1 MILKLRFSFITILSL
16 FFTCAL
22 SQVVSKKEKSPL
34 RYENQMNQFDS
45 LNSIE
50 KDNEN
55 SILFIGS
62 SYIRKW
68 VTIKEDLNYDD
79 IINRGFGGSN
89 IKDVRYYIKRIAYP
103 HQPKAIFIYVGN
115 DITATENDKKP
126 IDVLET
132 YKTIVEVLRE
142 KFPTIPITWLA
153 IFPSEKRWA
162 VWNKI
167 QEVNHLIDEYSITQK
182 NLYSINVCS
191 SFLGEYGT
199 PITSYYTEDKLH
211 FNREGYKLWGNSIS
225 KQVKEISNK
234 NN

>member
-16 FFTCAL
+16 FFTCAH
-22 SQVVSKKEKSPL
+22 SQVVSKKEKSPI

-50 KDNEN
+50 KYNEN

-89 IKDVRYYIKRIAYP
+89 INDVLYYIKRIAYP

-115 DITATENDKKP
+115 DITSTENDKRP
-126 IDVLET
+126 TEVLET
-132 YKTIVEVLRE
+132 YKRIVEILRE

-162 VWNKI
+162 VWDKI
-167 QEVNHLIDEYSITQK
+167 QEVNHLINEYSITQN
-182 NLYSINVCS
+182 NLYFINVGNT
-191 SFLGEYGT
+191 FLGEDGYPRT
-199 PITSYYTEDKLH
+199 MYYSEDKLH

-225 KQVKEISNK
+225 KQVREVSDKK
-234 NN
+234 N

>member
-1 MILKLRFSFITILSL
+1 MFLKLRFSFITILSL
-16 FFTCAL
+16 FFTCAH
-22 SQVVSKKEKSPL
+22 SQVVSKKEKSPI

-50 KDNEN
+50 KYNEN

-89 IKDVRYYIKRIAYP
+89 INDVLYYIKRIAYP

-115 DITATENDKKP
+115 DITATENDKRP
-126 IDVLET
+126 TEVLET
-132 YKTIVEVLRE
+132 YKRIIEILRE

-162 VWNKI
+162 VWDKI
-167 QEVNHLIDEYSITQK
+167 QEVNHLINEYSITQN
-182 NLYSINVCS
+182 NLYFINVGNT
-191 SFLGEYGT
+191 FLGEDGYPRT
-199 PITSYYTEDKLH
+199 MYYSEDKLH

-225 KQVKEISNK
+225 KQVREVSDKK
-234 NN
+234 N

>member
-16 FFTCAL
+16 FFNCTI

-34 RYENQMNQFDS
+34 RYENQMILFDS
-45 LNSIE
+45 LNAIE
-50 KDNEN
+50 KYNEN

-68 VTIKEDLNYDD
+68 TAINDDLDYKD

-89 IKDVRYYIKRIAYP
+89 INDVLYYIKRIAYP

-115 DITATENDKKP
+115 DITASENDKKP
-126 IDVLET
+126 AEVLET
-132 YKTIVEVLRE
+132 YKIIVEILRE

-162 VWNKI
+162 AWDKI
-167 QEVNHLIDEYSITQK
+167 QEVNSLINEYSITQK

-191 SFLGEYGT
+191 NFLGEDGW
-199 PITSYYTEDKLH
+199 PIKNYYSEDKLH
-211 FNREGYKLWGNSIS
+211 FNTEGYKFWGKSIS
-225 KQVKEISNK
+225 KQIREIIEK
-234 NN
+234 K

>member
-1 MILKLRFSFITILSL
+1 MVLKLRSFFVAGLCL
-16 FFTCAL
+16 VFTCAL
-22 SQVVSKKEKSPL
+22 SQLNPIKEKSPL
-34 RYENQMNQFDS
+34 RYETQMNQFDS
-45 LNSIE
+45 LNLIE

-68 VTIKEDLNYDD
+68 TTLREDLDYSD

-89 IKDVRYYIKRIAYP
+89 MNDVSFYIKRLAYP

-126 IDVLET
+126 MEVFKI
-132 YKTIVEVLRE
+132 YKNIVEVLRN

-162 VWNKI
+162 AWDKI
-167 QEVNHLIDEYSITQK
+167 QEVNNLINEYAITQY
-182 NLYSINVCS
+182 NLYTINACS
-191 SFLGEYGT
+191 AFLGEDGSPRT
-199 PITSYYTEDKLH
+199 FYYTEDKLH
-211 FNREGYKLWGNSIS
+211 FNREGYKLWGKSIS
-225 KQVKEISNK
+225 KQIREIAEKNK
-234 NN
+234 